1 MSINEKIFDRIVD
14 HSGDV
19 RLYENGVQK
28 GNRTILKKHRNNLR
42 GLLKGDIRADVKS
55 EVTRFTNE
63 LQSHNTKSLSEFSNS
78 QKVFHKNN
86 LDSEIRK
93 FYRTQKPTTTAL
105 LAEITGPQIKG
116 VRTLKGNMRN
126 IGSGELVRIQSKVK
140 AGLANGLAPDAIIQD
155 VMKTTKITGHQ
166 AKTLTRT
173 SITTTQTDA
182 MNQVMKANEEIL
194 EGYMFTA
201 ILDGRTSPI
210 CSHHNG
216 LVYKVGDSRFQP
228 PLHWNCRSTMVPVV
242 KSKEDLQQLK
252 SKNIKSRNL
261 AKMQSADLTGTPS
274 KIKTYSDWL
283 RRQHTD
289 VQAKMLG
296 GEAQASLFQR
306 GLLQAKEFVSPE
318 GKAISIRGLMR
329 RANTTVRRPTAGNL
343 STTTLRFNT
352 PDELMSSKTNTAAL
366 RDFFKGDAAE
376 NAQSLS
382 LVDYKG
388 NSLAQKQSSRRY
400 FKTDRN
406 GSAFSSDGTDYNA
419 GPYKH
424 LQAPDPEFLQERL
437 AMLSYERY
445 GLSTS
450 QQSYITRFIDDLD
463 KDFSVNQRS
472 AITDVMRQTFSRANK
487 TGEVWGQPVSVFR
500 KFMLNAVQDNG
511 TSLFNRSVDRGKMFG
526 PLFSRLKD
534 DPEVFILNKKYS
546 ISQIVDDQIKD
557 NRYIE
562 TWRGKQGI
570 KLARRAYYNRTAPIA
585 AYTQPI
591 IKRYPSTKK
600 AKEALLNQLPGYK
613 LWKSINFK
621 EFFTEKRMPTDSWI
635 TREITGFRSLKR
647 NLLDAE
653 YMFAFQRQKAI
664 ANLGDKVQASLAKS
678 MEAIALA
685 DGADYDQLAIKIGKI
700 FDEELGS
707 LNPFRSKTLK
717 EFHKDGS
724 RILVSLEKQKI
735 IRTDVFRD
743 SGTTA
748 PIDLITGRPS
758 ADKSLR
764 GTSVFKQIQIIDGS
778 LRELQV
784 ATAKARAARRFGIAS
799 NRDKVYA
806 RAGSKEYY
814 DARGRKTNMPVVS
827 EKVYPDYDP
836 KQIDR
841 DMAKMLNHANSVK
854 YSVDNDFFDFAE
866 EVIFFKAKRAGDA
879 ELLKQNEWKKLF
891 IDARGNDGRGVLA
904 TAKFHRQRNQAFQVD
919 ASIDSRGRVYHR
931 GLLTPTK
938 GETVRPFLNTNRA
951 VSVTPDALE
960 ELMTQIGAA
969 TGKATEVLTVQG
981 RLRAFKNVEQDLLE
995 LGGYMLDKKTQV
1007 SGQVRKFI
1015 AKTHQMGLDDEHIG
1029 KVSRLALEYTR
1040 IHRHMDGKIYTDKS
1054 KWSSSDINK
1063 LAGYKT
1069 RMMIENDASSSGA
1082 QIIALSTRDR
1092 AAANLSNV
1100 IQTPEKQRLY
1110 DEIAKL
1116 TVNDPDF
1123 LAIPELQDLDL
1134 DWSDLMKAAKN
1145 QNMVAFYGAGDA
1157 TKAANVADAFAK
1169 VLAKRGKV
1177 TISSKEVNT
1186 FKKAIDS
1193 KISFE
1198 MDRRNWSRVD
1208 ELRDIKREV
1217 VLSSKGG
1224 RPITESLHDIAKSEF
1239 RDGIKSSEDMH
1250 TFLYKLRDETGDL
1263 VGTRVFAQ
1271 ISKIM
1276 SRHLEE
1282 QVPVTG
1288 KFIRFWKDVAKDFVS
1303 ESGSV
1308 DIPWVT
1314 FDGKI
1319 MTQRYRVKE
1328 QVRIDFEDP
1337 ITGKKVYNIYEAP
1350 SRDGTLMSEQSI
1362 QDASIGLGVN
1372 GNHSNDAVLVRRFHL
1387 WGRKN
1392 KIETGTIHD
1401 AFFTNLGDAVPA
1413 KSALRQLY
1421 ADALREGTIEKT
1433 LKAMRASG
1441 MSRSTYRKYLQRA
1454 KDDGLLQSGPDALT
1468 YKEILAPIKEG
1479 NDWYGIGP

>member
-1 MSINEKIFDRIVD
+1 MSINEKLFDRIVD
-14 HSGDV
+14 HAGDV

-42 GLLKGDIRADVKS
+42 DLLKGDIRADVKP
-55 EVTRFTNE
+55 EVTRFTKE

-86 LDSEIRK
+86 LDTEIKK
-93 FYRTQKPTTTAL
+93 FYRTQKPKTTAL

-116 VRTLKGNMRN
+116 NRTLKGNMKN

-140 AGLANGLAPDAIIQD
+140 GGLAKGLTQDEIIQD
-155 VMKTTKITGHQ
+155 VLKTTKITEHQ

-182 MNQVMKANEEIL
+182 MNQVMKANEEVL

-201 ILDGRTSPI
+201 ILDGKTSPI
-210 CSHHNG
+210 CTHHNG
-216 LVYKVGDSRFQP
+216 QVYKVDDKRFQP

-261 AKMQSADLTGTPS
+261 KKMQSADLTGTPS

-289 VQAKMLG
+289 VQSKMLG
-296 GEAQASLFQR
+296 GERQASLFQR
-306 GLLQAKEFVSPE
+306 GLLKASEFISPE
-318 GKAISIRGLMR
+318 GKALSIRGLMR
-329 RANTTVRRPTAGNL
+329 RANTTVKRPTATNV
-343 STTTLRFNT
+343 SNVTLRFNT
-352 PDELMSSKTNTAAL
+352 PDELMGSKSNTEAL
-366 RDFFKGDAAE
+366 KDFFKSDAAE

-388 NSLAQKQSSRRY
+388 NSLSQKQSSRRY

-406 GSAFSSDGTDYNA
+406 GSAFSSEGTDYNA

-424 LQAPDPEFLQERL
+424 LQAPDPEFLQDRL

-445 GLSTS
+445 ELSGK
-450 QQSYITRFIDDLD
+450 QQAYITDFVNDLD
-463 KDFSVNQRS
+463 KSLSVNQR
-472 AITDVMRQTFSRANK
+472 AAVTDVLRQTFSRANK
-487 TGEVWGQPVSVFR
+487 TGEPWGQPVSVFR

-526 PLFSRLKD
+526 PLGARLKD
-534 DPEVFILNKKYS
+534 DPDVFIFNKRYS
-546 ISQIVDDQIKD
+546 ISEIVDSQIAD

-562 TWRGKQGI
+562 TWRGKAGA
-570 KLARRAYYNRTAPIA
+570 KLARRAFYNRTAPIS

-591 IKRYPSTKK
+591 ISRYPSLKN
-600 AKEALLNQLPGYK
+600 AKSALLNKIPGYK
-613 LWKSINFK
+613 QWQAINALLEPK
-621 EFFTEKRMPTDSWI
+621 GPSDSWI
-635 TREITGFRSLKR
+635 TKQIAKFRGNAREILDGEFLFARDRKR
-647 NLLDAE
+647 
-653 YMFAFQRQKAI
+653 AI
-664 ANLGDKVQASLAKS
+664 ATLNDKSTKALAKS
-678 MEAIALA
+678 MEAIAAA
-685 DGADYDQLAIKIGKI
+685 DGADYDMLAIKIGQI
-700 FDEELGS
+700 FDEELGN

-717 EFHKDGS
+717 EFHKDGAK
-724 RILVSLEKQKI
+724 IITSLEKQKL
-735 IRTDVFRD
+735 IRSSVFRD
-743 SGTTA
+743 SGTTS
-748 PIDLITGRPS
+748 PIDLATGRPS

-764 GTSVFKQIQIIDGS
+764 GTSVFKQIEIVDGS
-778 LRELQV
+778 LRQLQI
-784 ATAKARAARRFGIAS
+784 ANAKSRAARRFGVYN

-806 RAGSKEYY
+806 RAGQKEYY

-827 EKVYPDYDP
+827 EKVYADYDA

-841 DMAKMLNHANSVK
+841 DMANMLNHANSVK

-866 EVIFFKAKRAGDA
+866 EVIYFKAKRTGDA
-879 ELLKQNEWKKLF
+879 KLLEQNEWKKLF

-919 ASIDSRGRVYHR
+919 ASVDFRGRVYHR

-938 GETVRPFLNTNRA
+938 GETVRPFLNTDRA
-951 VSVTPDALE
+951 VSINPDVLE
-960 ELMTQIGAA
+960 ELQTQIGAA
-969 TGKATEVLTVQG
+969 TGNALDVLTVKG
-981 RLRAFKNVEQDLLE
+981 RLKAFKDIEQDLLE
-995 LGGYMLDKKTQV
+995 LGSYMLDKKTQRA
-1007 SGQVRKFI
+1007 GQVRKFI

-1040 IHRHMDGKIYTDKS
+1040 IHRHMDGKMFTDKT
-1054 KWSSSDINK
+1054 KWSAADIK
-1063 LAGYKT
+1063 KMSGYKT
-1069 RMMIENDASSSGA
+1069 KMMIENDASSSGA

-1116 TVNDPDF
+1116 TVNDPEF

-1145 QNMVAFYGAGDA
+1145 QNMVTFYGAGDA
-1157 TKAANVADAFAK
+1157 TKSANVANAFAK
-1169 VLAKRGKV
+1169 VLAKKGKV
-1177 TISSKEVNT
+1177 TISSKEVDK
-1186 FKKAIDS
+1186 FKKAIDA

-1198 MDRRNWSRVD
+1198 MDRKNWTRID
-1208 ELRDIKREV
+1208 ELRDIKRDV
-1217 VLSSKGG
+1217 VLSSKQGK
-1224 RPITESLHDIAKSEF
+1224 PITESLHDIAKSEF
-1239 RDGIKSSEDMH
+1239 KDGIKSSEDMH
-1250 TFLYKLRDETGDL
+1250 TFLFKLRDETGDL
-1263 VGTRVFAQ
+1263 VGTRVFEK

-1276 SRHLEE
+1276 SGHLEE

-1288 KFIRFWKDVAKDFVS
+1288 KFIKFWKDVAKDYVRES
-1303 ESGSV
+1303 ESV

-1314 FDGKI
+1314 FDGKT
-1319 MTQRYRVKE
+1319 MMQRYRVKE
-1328 QVRIDFEDP
+1328 QVRIDFTDP
-1337 ITGKKVYNIYEAP
+1337 ITGQKVYNIYEAP
-1350 SRDGTLMSEQSI
+1350 SRNGKLMSEQSI
-1362 QDASIGLGVN
+1362 QDSAIGLGVN

-1392 KIETGTIHD
+1392 NVDTGTIHD
-1401 AFFTNLGDAVPA
+1401 AFFTNLGDAVNA
-1413 KSALRQLY
+1413 KWALRQLY
-1421 ADALREGTIEKT
+1421 ADALKQGTIDKT
-1433 LKAMRASG
+1433 LKAMRDSG
-1441 MSRSTYRKYLQRA
+1441 MSRATYKQYLQRA

-1468 YKEILAPIKEG
+1468 YDEILAPIEDG